1 MNIAIIGAGNI
12 GRTLGLAWLKA
23 GHAVK
28 FGVRQPADPKLD
40 DLRPT
45 APVQTVAEALAE
57 ADVVVLAV
65 PGGAVAQFAAE
76 HGAALAGKVVVDAT
90 NNVRGADMNNLAP
103 LRAHAPQAALVRAFS
118 TLGWENFANP
128 QLADQTVDLFFTAAP
143 AIRATAETLIRAVG
157 LNPIYVGDLEATPLV
172 DGLTRLWFALAFN
185 QGYGRRVALK
195 VLHEV

>member
-23 GHAVK
+23 GHTVT
-28 FGVRQPADPKLD
+28 FGVREPADPKLD

-45 APVQTVAEALAE
+45 APVHTVAEALAG

-76 HGAALAGKVVVDAT
+76 HGAALAGKVVVDTT
-90 NNVRGADMNNLAP
+90 NNVRAPEMNNLAP
-103 LRAHAPQAALVRAFS
+103 LRTHAPQAALARAFS

-128 QLADQTVDLFFTAAP
+128 QLAGHAVDLFFTAAP
-143 AIRATAETLIRAVG
+143 AARATTETLIQAVG
-157 LNPIYVGDLEATPLV
+157 LNPVFVGDLEATPLV